1 MNNSTY
7 EVAINEVELET
18 VVNRSRFICYL
29 FPCTSPTE
37 FKVRLS
43 ACQHE
48 HPNASHHC
56 YAFLL
61 GSPTDSQNYG
71 FSDDGEPSGTAGRP
85 MLASLQGGGV
95 GEVAAIVVRY
105 FGGTKLGTGGLS
117 RAYSLSVRN
126 ALEKLKSKTKIPMV
140 QRQLTC
146 QYTQVNDVFY
156 LLEQHQG
163 QLIEQHFDEHVNLTI
178 ELPLAQVDRFT
189 NQLET
194 MSSGKLV
201 LTSEEE

>member
-1 MNNSTY
+1 MANKPY
-7 EVAINEVELET
+7 QVAINDVVEET
-18 VVNRSRFICYL
+18 IVNRSRFICFL
-29 FPCTSPTE
+29 FPCTTADT
-37 FKVRLS
+37 FKVKLH
-43 ACQHE
+43 ACQQE

-61 GSPTDSQNYG
+61 GDPNDSQKYG

-85 MLASLQGGGV
+85 MLASLQGSEV

-126 ALEKLKSKTKIPMV
+126 AVEKLQSRTKIPMV
-140 QRQLTC
+140 QRHLTC

-163 QLIEQHFDEHVNLTI
+163 KLAEQGFGEQVSLILNIPESN
-178 ELPLAQVDRFT
+178 VDGFAM
-189 NQLET
+189 QLET

-201 LTSEEE
+201 LTSKQE